1 MITVSETDQSTT
13 KPNTADGRADRNSNE
28 PSFRRE
34 RPNALARI
42 FYKIPVH
49 VYVGP
54 IALFLKWRCV
64 MRMTTVGRKS
74 GKLRTTGVSFMP
86 LDGKYI
92 IFSGWG
98 ASSDWY
104 TNLRA
109 NPRIKI
115 KVGMDEMRATA
126 RLIEDPERRRELM
139 LKMQCQSG
147 DCGPPKLFRPILKA
161 TKIMDYEG
169 ELEQAVAQGGELPVL
184 EITPAE

>member
-1 MITVSETDQSTT
+1 LAEKPDPSTT
-13 KPNTADGRADRNSNE
+13 EHGARERPKQHSNE
-28 PSFRRE
+28 PAYRRE
-34 RPNALARI
+34 RPNVLARV

-54 IALFLKWRCV
+54 VALFLKWRCV
-64 MRMTTVGRKS
+64 MRLTTVGRKS

-98 ASSDWY
+98 TSSDWY
-104 TNLRA
+104 KNLRA
-109 NPRIKI
+109 NPRVKI
-115 KVGMDEMRATA
+115 KVGTDEMRATA

-161 TKIMDYEG
+161 MRIMDYEG
-169 ELEQAVAQGGELPVL
+169 ELEQGVAQGGDLPVL
-184 EITPAE
+184 EIIPAE

>member
-1 MITVSETDQSTT
+1 M
-13 KPNTADGRADRNSNE
+13 TAAEPPTPAEGTGGQGSPTASE

-34 RPNALARI
+34 RPNALSRI
-42 FYKIPVH
+42 FFKIPVY

-54 IALFLKWRCV
+54 IALLLKWRCV
-64 MRMTTVGRKS
+64 MRLTTVGRKS
-74 GKLRTTGVSFMP
+74 GKLRTTGVSFMH

-104 TNLRA
+104 RNLRA
-109 NPRIKI
+109 NPRVKI

-126 RLIEDPERRRELM
+126 RLIEDPERRRQLM
-139 LKMQCQSG
+139 LKMQCESD
-147 DCGPPKLFRPILKA
+147 DCGPPKLFRPLFKL
-161 TKIMDYEG
+161 TGIMDYEG
-169 ELEQAVAQGGELPVL
+169 ELAQAVAQGGELPVI